1 MSSTRKRN
9 VLLITVD
16 QMRYPRLRDGGG
28 MAPDLKQVLS
38 FQPLQA
44 DNSYAQYF
52 PGFQRLRRNA
62 VVMRQHMIGTSACV
76 PSRALIYTGQY
87 GTKTRVVETDSLYKY
102 GSDPNFP
109 WLNPKAIPTMGDWFR
124 AAGYSTHY
132 FGKWDLSYVDGPGPG
147 HGDLNP
153 WGFADWKMSA
163 PDAQGGQ
170 LNQLGVYRDSGYV
183 DMVETFLRRKAMNYE
198 SASPTPQP
206 WLCVTSLVN
215 PHDIASAYPLSWW
228 MPDSLGKVPCVQ
240 TATSDTPSVRP
251 IPSQGDRSNPLPGG
265 RLRVPLNPRGF
276 PQDCFSLPDTYAEDL
291 ATKPS
296 CQFDYSYKMGL
307 ALKSRRPP
315 DQREYWTLP
324 FQLQDQADAW
334 SLAFGQFYAYCHTLA
349 DTQIQRVLHALDET
363 GLADD
368 TLVVFLSDHGE
379 YGVAHGGMV
388 EKWHTAYDEILHVP
402 FLVSAPWLNAS
413 AEQIRYVDQLTSHID
428 VLPTLLG
435 LSGIE
440 VDTLAPPAPPGQSW
454 EPIAG
459 QTYEPLPGADLTAVI
474 ENPSK
479 PVVSPDGSLREG
491 VLFISDDTITE
502 YLKASRPHRRSRSI
516 VPRWISCANRAC
528 HCSLDRSPSPAT
540 SAAPEPTTGNWRA
553 ISTHSIAPPINGSS
567 TTCRPTPPSRT
578 TWCTG
583 MRPASRSFVPIACRI
598 QVHRKSHNCS
608 RSSIACSSS
617 WQPWKSSIWAIP
629 IRSWKPLR
637 CPNWLDAPR
646 AGWLKCPRSGHVLP
660 RGLVRIGIRTSSD
673 CGQGNDDDSRWSGP
687 AW

>member
-474 ENPSK
+474 EDPSR

-502 YLKASRPHRRSRSI
+502 YLKGEQAPPAFK
-516 VPRWISCANRAC
+516 VYCAEVDQLREQGLPLQPGSVTEPCHIRCARTNDWKLARYFDPLNRATDQWELYDLQADPTEQNNLVHWDAAGNPVIC
-528 HCSLDRSPSPAT
+528 PDRLPNPSSQEVAQLQQVLDRMQQLL
-540 SAAPEPTTGNWRA
+540 AALEKQYLGYPNPVVEAFTLPELA
-553 ISTHSIAPPINGSS
+553 
-567 TTCRPTPPSRT
+567 
-578 TWCTG
+578 
-583 MRPASRSFVPIACRI
+583 
-598 QVHRKSHNCS
+598 
-608 RSSIACSSS
+608 
-617 WQPWKSSIWAIP
+617 
-629 IRSWKPLR
+629 
-637 CPNWLDAPR
+637 
-646 AGWLKCPRSGHVLP
+646 
-660 RGLVRIGIRTSSD
+660 
-673 CGQGNDDDSRWSGP
+673 
-687 AW
+687 